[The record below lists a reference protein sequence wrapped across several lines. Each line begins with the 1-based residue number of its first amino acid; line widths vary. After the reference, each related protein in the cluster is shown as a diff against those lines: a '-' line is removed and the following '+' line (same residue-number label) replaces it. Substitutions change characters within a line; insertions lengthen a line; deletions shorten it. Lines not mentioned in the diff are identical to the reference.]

1 MITMKLQ
8 LILNK
13 YRYKKR
19 FPNSNII
26 PISSIS
32 NIGKIEIGEYTYG
45 HFDVLCW
52 SSDDSVQIGKFC
64 SIAPYVKIL
73 GGGEHNKNLVSTYP
87 LKHFFMNNKLDP
99 NVKTK
104 GPTIIGNDVWIG
116 INSLILSGVKISD
129 GAIIGAGSV
138 VAKDI
143 PPYAIAIGNPIKIIG
158 YRFEEDI
165 IRKLISI
172 SWWNWPIEKIKE
184 NIEYF
189 YNNVEDFIERFYKEI

>member
-1 MITMKLQ
+1 MKFK

-19 FPNSNII
+19 FPNSY
-26 PISSIS
+26 ISPVSNIS

-45 HFDVLCW
+45 HFDILCW

-73 GGGEHNKNLVSTYP
+73 GGGEHNKNIVSTYP
-87 LKHFFMNNKLDP
+87 FKHFFMNNKLDP
-99 NVKTK
+99 NVETK

-116 INSLILSGVKISD
+116 MNSLILSGVNISD
-129 GAIIGAGSV
+129 GVIIGAGSV

-143 PPYAIAIGNPIKIIG
+143 PPYAIVAGNPMKIIG
-158 YRFEEDI
+158 YRFEDDI
-165 IRKLISI
+165 TKKLISI
-172 SWWNWPIEKIKE
+172 SWWDWPIEKINE
-184 NIEYF
+184 NIECF
-189 YNNVEDFIERFYKEI
+189 YNNINEFIEKFYNGV